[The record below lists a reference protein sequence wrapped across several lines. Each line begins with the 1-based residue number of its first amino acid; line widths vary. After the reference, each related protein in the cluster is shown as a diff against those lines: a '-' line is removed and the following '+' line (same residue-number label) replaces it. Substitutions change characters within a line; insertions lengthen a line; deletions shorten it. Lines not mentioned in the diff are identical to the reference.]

1 MPSSKIKPEDT
12 PKAKEILLKIEEG
25 KILVKKITTE
35 ALATPT
41 SEELVKDK
49 INSVLKSCKDF
60 LSDYGTNYQDLIK
73 SSYNG
78 LRSLANR
85 CLNEVQ
91 SFFKNNKDNL
101 LARNLA
107 QAFAKSD
114 KPKKTVNR
122 TFVINGGEATLEEDM
137 SVKFKETSGEFGY
150 DQMIID
156 DYQARVKE
164 AINTIS
170 KQTLTEKTYRE
181 VNGRKVG
188 APVFVS
194 IRNKAEM
201 AVRYDAMKEELKELV
216 ASKEQYVIVSQHADA
231 SLRCSPLQGLLYKL
245 DVNPEEHVKVVL
257 SSKEL
262 GSKKPKEIGKV
273 DGNPYYSLKEAMSYG
288 LFSYNCRHRFI
299 KYIPGQKITPQYQY
313 DSKASEAKREIDTNM
328 RTLERQIRM
337 LKEREVLSLDPKE
350 RRLFQKTSKMH
361 YERYCKYAK
370 SHGRV
375 INDWRC
381 SITQSERSYNKSI
394 YRTNGYMPLISPN
407 ASEESLEKI
416 IIEEYKK
423 DNILKCDAPS
433 YDELKKN
440 MQKTL
445 SPEQVE
451 EAIHHLKRWT
461 ANDDGEDSCRSI
473 NKALYDGKVIIGSVN
488 EKSVNNLKLAIEN
501 SGYKTKKGQILY
513 RSDFHNLNEMLKG
526 EYLKIENG
534 AIEVNK
540 ALYEN
545 RGFISCTND
554 IKSAINYARDKFEDG
569 MQRNVAS
576 PRVIFRIK
584 TDKDIPFVP
593 CEGITLTKG
602 DNEQLFMDGRS
613 FTLKSIDKLT
623 KMYIIINVEIHK

>member
-1 MPSSKIKPEDT
+1 MPNSKIKPEDT
-12 PKAKEILLKIEEG
+12 PKAKEILFKIEES
-25 KILVKKITTE
+25 KTLVKKITTE

-60 LSDYGTNYQDLIK
+60 LSGYGTNYQELIK

-78 LRSLANR
+78 LRNLANR

-91 SFFKNNKDNL
+91 AFFKNNKDNL

-216 ASKEQYVIVSQHADA
+216 ADKEQYVIVSQHADA

-245 DVNPEEHVKVVL
+245 DVNPEDHIKVVL

-313 DSKASEAKREIDTNM
+313 DSKAAEAKREIDTNM
-328 RTLERQIRM
+328 RALERQIRM

-350 RRLFQKTSKMH
+350 RKAYIKASKQAQAKYRAYAQK
-361 YERYCKYAK
+361 
-370 SHGRV
+370 HGRV
-375 INDWRC
+375 INEWRC
-381 SITQSERSYNKSI
+381 SITRSERAFNKEQTSQTGKPSIMPQESEKISEEVTEKINARKEFDEFVKDNPKCLNEKSPSSIDNQLKHFLGTKQNDKAKKEGKNKSWFTI
-394 YRTNGYMPLISPN
+394 
-407 ASEESLEKI
+407 
-416 IIEEYKK
+416 
-423 DNILKCDAPS
+423 S
-433 YDELKKN
+433 YDELISTIKKELPN
-440 MQKTL
+440 MEIRRMKDGSFKATFDFDDYIAYN
-445 SPEQVE
+445 VDE
-451 EAIHHLKRWT
+451 ET
-461 ANDDGEDSCRSI
+461 
-473 NKALYDGKVIIGSVN
+473 N
-488 EKSVNNLKLAIEN
+488 EIK
-501 SGYKTKKGQILY
+501 KTKRVKIHFNSKG
-513 RSDFHNLNEMLKG
+513 FHAVPTMKG
-526 EYLKIENG
+526 VK
-534 AIEVNK
+534 
-540 ALYEN
+540 
-545 RGFISCTND
+545 
-554 IKSAINYARDKFEDG
+554 
-569 MQRNVAS
+569 
-576 PRVIFRIK
+576 
-584 TDKDIPFVP
+584 
-593 CEGITLTKG
+593 
-602 DNEQLFMDGRS
+602 
-613 FTLKSIDKLT
+613 
-623 KMYIIINVEIHK
+623 

>member
-12 PKAKEILLKIEEG
+12 PKAKEILLIIEES

-41 SEELVKDK
+41 NEELVKDK

-91 SFFKNNKDNL
+91 AFFKNNKDNL

-201 AVRYDAMKEELKELV
+201 AVRYDAMKEELKEIV
-216 ASKEQYVIVSQHADA
+216 ADKEQYVIVSQHADA

-245 DVNPEEHVKVVL
+245 DVNPEDHIKVVL

-299 KYIPGQKITPQYQY
+299 KYIPGQKITTQYQY
-313 DSKASEAKREIDTNM
+313 DSKAAETKREIDTNM
-328 RTLERQIRM
+328 RALERQIRM

-350 RRLFQKTSKMH
+350 RKAYIKASKQAQA
-361 YERYCKYAK
+361 KYRAYATK
-370 SHGRV
+370 HGRV
-375 INDWRC
+375 INEWRC
-381 SITQSERSYNKSI
+381 SITRSERAFNKEQTSQTCKPSIMPQESEKFSEEVTEKINARKEFDEFVKDNPKCLNEKSPSSIDNQLKHFLGTKQNDKAKKEGKNKSWFTI
-394 YRTNGYMPLISPN
+394 
-407 ASEESLEKI
+407 
-416 IIEEYKK
+416 
-423 DNILKCDAPS
+423 S
-433 YDELKKN
+433 YDELISTIKKELPN
-440 MQKTL
+440 MEIEKKPSGGFDALFDFDDYVAYNVDKKT
-445 SPEQVE
+445 
-451 EAIHHLKRWT
+451 
-461 ANDDGEDSCRSI
+461 
-473 NKALYDGKVIIGSVN
+473 NKVT
-488 EKSVNNLKLAIEN
+488 
-501 SGYKTKKGQILY
+501 KTKRVKIHFSSKG
-513 RSDFHNLNEMLKG
+513 FHAVPTLKG
-526 EYLKIENG
+526 VK
-534 AIEVNK
+534 
-540 ALYEN
+540 
-545 RGFISCTND
+545 
-554 IKSAINYARDKFEDG
+554 
-569 MQRNVAS
+569 
-576 PRVIFRIK
+576 
-584 TDKDIPFVP
+584 
-593 CEGITLTKG
+593 
-602 DNEQLFMDGRS
+602 
-613 FTLKSIDKLT
+613 
-623 KMYIIINVEIHK
+623 

>member
-1 MPSSKIKPEDT
+1 MPNSKIKPEDT
-12 PKAKEILLKIEEG
+12 PKAKEILLKIEES

-49 INSVLKSCKDF
+49 INSVLESCKDF
-60 LSDYGTNYQDLIK
+60 LSGYGTNYQELIK

-91 SFFKNNKDNL
+91 SFFKNNKNNL
-101 LARNLA
+101 LAKSLA

-170 KQTLTEKTYRE
+170 KQTLTEKTFRE

-216 ASKEQYVIVSQHADA
+216 ADKEQYVIVSQHSDA

-313 DSKASEAKREIDTNM
+313 DSKAAEAKREIDTNM

-350 RRLFQKTSKMH
+350 RKAYIKASKQAQAKYRAYAQK
-361 YERYCKYAK
+361 
-370 SHGRV
+370 HGRV
-375 INDWRC
+375 INEWRC
-381 SITQSERSYNKSI
+381 SITRSERTFNKEQTSQTGKSSIMPQESEKLSEEVMEKINARKEFDEFVKDNPKCLNEKSPSSIDNQLKHFLGTKQNDKAKKEGKNKSWFTI
-394 YRTNGYMPLISPN
+394 
-407 ASEESLEKI
+407 
-416 IIEEYKK
+416 
-423 DNILKCDAPS
+423 S
-433 YDELKKN
+433 YDELISTIKKELPN
-440 MQKTL
+440 MEIRRMKDGSFKATFDFDDYIAYN
-445 SPEQVE
+445 VDE
-451 EAIHHLKRWT
+451 ET
-461 ANDDGEDSCRSI
+461 
-473 NKALYDGKVIIGSVN
+473 N
-488 EKSVNNLKLAIEN
+488 EIK
-501 SGYKTKKGQILY
+501 KTKRVKIHFNSKG
-513 RSDFHNLNEMLKG
+513 FHAVPTMKG
-526 EYLKIENG
+526 VK
-534 AIEVNK
+534 
-540 ALYEN
+540 
-545 RGFISCTND
+545 
-554 IKSAINYARDKFEDG
+554 
-569 MQRNVAS
+569 
-576 PRVIFRIK
+576 
-584 TDKDIPFVP
+584 
-593 CEGITLTKG
+593 
-602 DNEQLFMDGRS
+602 
-613 FTLKSIDKLT
+613 
-623 KMYIIINVEIHK
+623 

>member
-1 MPSSKIKPEDT
+1 MPSSKIKREDT
-12 PKAKEILLKIEEG
+12 PKAKEILLIIEES

-41 SEELVKDK
+41 NEELVKDK

-60 LSDYGTNYQDLIK
+60 LSDYGTNYQELIK

-216 ASKEQYVIVSQHADA
+216 ADKEQYVIVSQHADA

-245 DVNPEEHVKVVL
+245 DVNPEDHIKVVL

-313 DSKASEAKREIDTNM
+313 DSKAAAAKREIDTNM

-350 RRLFQKTSKMH
+350 RKAYIKASKQAQAKYRAYAQK
-361 YERYCKYAK
+361 
-370 SHGRV
+370 HGRV
-375 INDWRC
+375 INEWRC
-381 SITQSERSYNKSI
+381 SITRSERSFNKEQTSQTGKPSIMPQESEKLSEEVMEKINARKEFDEFVKDNPKCLNEKSPSSIDNQLKHFLGTKQNDKAKKEGKNKSWFTI
-394 YRTNGYMPLISPN
+394 
-407 ASEESLEKI
+407 
-416 IIEEYKK
+416 
-423 DNILKCDAPS
+423 S
-433 YDELKKN
+433 YDELISTIKKELPN
-440 MQKTL
+440 MEIEKKPSGGFDALFDFDDYVAYNVDKKT
-445 SPEQVE
+445 
-451 EAIHHLKRWT
+451 
-461 ANDDGEDSCRSI
+461 
-473 NKALYDGKVIIGSVN
+473 NKVT
-488 EKSVNNLKLAIEN
+488 
-501 SGYKTKKGQILY
+501 KTKRVKIHFSSKG
-513 RSDFHNLNEMLKG
+513 FHAVPTLKG
-526 EYLKIENG
+526 VK
-534 AIEVNK
+534 
-540 ALYEN
+540 
-545 RGFISCTND
+545 
-554 IKSAINYARDKFEDG
+554 
-569 MQRNVAS
+569 
-576 PRVIFRIK
+576 
-584 TDKDIPFVP
+584 
-593 CEGITLTKG
+593 
-602 DNEQLFMDGRS
+602 
-613 FTLKSIDKLT
+613 
-623 KMYIIINVEIHK
+623 

>member
-12 PKAKEILLKIEEG
+12 PKAKEILLKIEES

-41 SEELVKDK
+41 NEELVKDK

-91 SFFKNNKDNL
+91 AFFKNNKDNL

-170 KQTLTEKTYRE
+170 KQTLTEKTFRE

-216 ASKEQYVIVSQHADA
+216 ADKEQYVIVSQHSDA

-313 DSKASEAKREIDTNM
+313 DSKAAEAKREIDTNM
-328 RTLERQIRM
+328 RALERQIRM

-350 RRLFQKTSKMH
+350 RKAYIKASKQAQAKYRAYAQK
-361 YERYCKYAK
+361 
-370 SHGRV
+370 HGRV
-375 INDWRC
+375 INEWRC
-381 SITQSERSYNKSI
+381 SITRSERTV
-394 YRTNGYMPLISPN
+394 R
-407 ASEESLEKI
+407 
-416 IIEEYKK
+416 
-423 DNILKCDAPS
+423 
-433 YDELKKN
+433 
-440 MQKTL
+440 
-445 SPEQVE
+445 
-451 EAIHHLKRWT
+451 
-461 ANDDGEDSCRSI
+461 
-473 NKALYDGKVIIGSVN
+473 
-488 EKSVNNLKLAIEN
+488 
-501 SGYKTKKGQILY
+501 
-513 RSDFHNLNEMLKG
+513 
-526 EYLKIENG
+526 
-534 AIEVNK
+534 
-540 ALYEN
+540 
-545 RGFISCTND
+545 
-554 IKSAINYARDKFEDG
+554 
-569 MQRNVAS
+569 
-576 PRVIFRIK
+576 
-584 TDKDIPFVP
+584 
-593 CEGITLTKG
+593 
-602 DNEQLFMDGRS
+602 
-613 FTLKSIDKLT
+613 KLT
-623 KMYIIINVEIHK
+623 KTSQSDIIETGGQFGARQDGTPEAETHAKLYYEEIRNNTTDCSRISKNIGMDVKKIEHIKNYVFYEEHDLLMGHKRFDPDFEMAKAWQRLSNNPNEIRKSDIILLEHEYLESQYMAQGYDYMEAHKLTCKQYDWYKARKAEIADDEDHKSKDN

>member
-1 MPSSKIKPEDT
+1 MSNSKIKPEDT
-12 PKAKEILLKIEEG
+12 PNAKEILVKIEES

-60 LSDYGTNYQDLIK
+60 LSGYGTNYQELIK

-91 SFFKNNKDNL
+91 AFFKNNKDNL

-122 TFVINGGEATLEEDM
+122 TFVINGGEATLEDDM

-216 ASKEQYVIVSQHADA
+216 ADKEQYVIVSQHADA
-231 SLRCSPLQGLLYKL
+231 SLRCSPLQGRLYKL
-245 DVNPEEHVKVVL
+245 DVNPEDHIKVVL

-313 DSKASEAKREIDTNM
+313 DSKAAEAKREIDTNM

-337 LKEREVLSLDPKE
+337 LKEREVLSLDAKE
-350 RRLFQKTSKMH
+350 RKAYIKASKQAQAKYRAYAQK
-361 YERYCKYAK
+361 
-370 SHGRV
+370 HGRV
-375 INDWRC
+375 INEWRC
-381 SITQSERSYNKSI
+381 SITRSERSFNKEQTSQTGKPSIMPQESEKLSEEVMEKINARKEFDEFVKDNPKCLNEKSPSSIDNQLKHFLGTKQNDKAKKEGKNKSWFTI
-394 YRTNGYMPLISPN
+394 
-407 ASEESLEKI
+407 
-416 IIEEYKK
+416 
-423 DNILKCDAPS
+423 S
-433 YDELKKN
+433 YDELISTIKKELPN
-440 MQKTL
+440 MEIRKLRGGGFTAL
-445 SPEQVE
+445 FDFDDYVAYNVDE
-451 EAIHHLKRWT
+451 ENNEAKETKRVKIHF
-461 ANDDGEDSCRSI
+461 SS
-473 NKALYDGKVIIGSVN
+473 
-488 EKSVNNLKLAIEN
+488 
-501 SGYKTKKGQILY
+501 KG
-513 RSDFHNLNEMLKG
+513 FHAVPTLKG
-526 EYLKIENG
+526 VK
-534 AIEVNK
+534 
-540 ALYEN
+540 
-545 RGFISCTND
+545 
-554 IKSAINYARDKFEDG
+554 
-569 MQRNVAS
+569 
-576 PRVIFRIK
+576 
-584 TDKDIPFVP
+584 
-593 CEGITLTKG
+593 
-602 DNEQLFMDGRS
+602 
-613 FTLKSIDKLT
+613 
-623 KMYIIINVEIHK
+623 

>member
-1 MPSSKIKPEDT
+1 MPNSKIKPEDT
-12 PKAKEILLKIEEG
+12 PKAKEILLKIEES

-60 LSDYGTNYQDLIK
+60 LSGYGTNYQELIK

-91 SFFKNNKDNL
+91 SFFKNNKNNL
-101 LARNLA
+101 LAKSLA

-201 AVRYDAMKEELKELV
+201 AVRYDAMKEELKEL
-216 ASKEQYVIVSQHADA
+216 AADKEQYVIVSQHADA

-245 DVNPEEHVKVVL
+245 DVNPEDHIKVVL
-257 SSKEL
+257 SSKDL

-273 DGNPYYSLKEAMSYG
+273 DGTTYYSLKEAMSYG

-313 DSKASEAKREIDTNM
+313 DSKAAEAKREIDTNM
-328 RTLERQIRM
+328 RALERQIRM

-350 RRLFQKTSKMH
+350 RKAYIKASKQAQAKYRAYAQK
-361 YERYCKYAK
+361 
-370 SHGRV
+370 HGRV
-375 INDWRC
+375 INEWRC
-381 SITQSERSYNKSI
+381 SITRSERTARKINGSTRDAIEQEMANPNSNENTAINLKIISSAEYDLKFKTDDMRTSDCKKIAAHSREILNKRNKSEYEDVFAYNI
-394 YRTNGYMPLISPN
+394 DTG
-407 ASEESLEKI
+407 KI
-416 IIEEYKK
+416 INGDVPNQPQTANRSRAMEELAVSNYNYIVVHNHPKSGMPSAGDLTGLLKTWKNSKCCYVICHNGDVWRYKIDHNAVQK
-423 DNILKCDAPS
+423 FDNISTLDYNRDS
-433 YDELKKN
+433 N
-440 MQKTL
+440 M
-445 SPEQVE
+445 EDVRN
-451 EAIHHLKRWT
+451 AI
-461 ANDDGEDSCRSI
+461 I
-473 NKALYDGKVIIGSVN
+473 NKTDPELEAAKRISKKYGLII
-488 EKSVNNLKLAIEN
+488 E
-501 SGYKTKKGQILY
+501 
-513 RSDFHNLNEMLKG
+513 
-526 EYLKIENG
+526 
-534 AIEVNK
+534 
-540 ALYEN
+540 
-545 RGFISCTND
+545 
-554 IKSAINYARDKFEDG
+554 
-569 MQRNVAS
+569 
-576 PRVIFRIK
+576 RV
-584 TDKDIPFVP
+584 
-593 CEGITLTKG
+593 
-602 DNEQLFMDGRS
+602 
-613 FTLKSIDKLT
+613 
-623 KMYIIINVEIHK
+623 

>member
-1 MPSSKIKPEDT
+1 MPNSKIKPEDT
-12 PKAKEILLKIEEG
+12 PKAKEILLKIEES
-25 KILVKKITTE
+25 KTLVKKITTE

-49 INSVLKSCKDF
+49 INSVLESCKDF

-85 CLNEVQ
+85 CLNEIQ
-91 SFFKNNKDNL
+91 TFFKNNKDNL

-216 ASKEQYVIVSQHADA
+216 ADKEQYVIVSQHADA

-245 DVNPEEHVKVVL
+245 DVNPEDHIKVVL

-313 DSKASEAKREIDTNM
+313 DSKAAEAKREIDTNM

-337 LKEREVLSLDPKE
+337 LKEREVLSLDSKE
-350 RRLFQKTSKMH
+350 RNAYIKASKQAQAKYRAYAQK
-361 YERYCKYAK
+361 
-370 SHGRV
+370 HGRV
-375 INDWRC
+375 INEWRC
-381 SITQSERSYNKSI
+381 SITRSERAFNKEQTSQTGKPSIMPQESEKISEEVTEKINARKEFDEFVKDNPKCLNEKSPSSIDNQLKHFLGTKQNDKAKKEGKNKSWFTI
-394 YRTNGYMPLISPN
+394 
-407 ASEESLEKI
+407 
-416 IIEEYKK
+416 
-423 DNILKCDAPS
+423 S
-433 YDELKKN
+433 YDELISTIKKELPN
-440 MQKTL
+440 MEIRRMKDGSFKATFDFDDYIAYN
-445 SPEQVE
+445 VDE
-451 EAIHHLKRWT
+451 ET
-461 ANDDGEDSCRSI
+461 
-473 NKALYDGKVIIGSVN
+473 N
-488 EKSVNNLKLAIEN
+488 EIK
-501 SGYKTKKGQILY
+501 KTKRVKIHFNSKG
-513 RSDFHNLNEMLKG
+513 FHAVPTMKG
-526 EYLKIENG
+526 VK
-534 AIEVNK
+534 
-540 ALYEN
+540 
-545 RGFISCTND
+545 
-554 IKSAINYARDKFEDG
+554 
-569 MQRNVAS
+569 
-576 PRVIFRIK
+576 
-584 TDKDIPFVP
+584 
-593 CEGITLTKG
+593 
-602 DNEQLFMDGRS
+602 
-613 FTLKSIDKLT
+613 
-623 KMYIIINVEIHK
+623 

>member
-12 PKAKEILLKIEEG
+12 PKAKEILLKIEES

-91 SFFKNNKDNL
+91 AFFKNNKDNL

-201 AVRYDAMKEELKELV
+201 AVRYDAMKEELKVLV
-216 ASKEQYVIVSQHADA
+216 ADKEQYVIVSQHADA

-245 DVNPEEHVKVVL
+245 DVNPEDHIKVVL

-273 DGNPYYSLKEAMSYG
+273 DGNPYCSLKEAMSYG

-313 DSKASEAKREIDTNM
+313 DSKAAEAKREIDTNM

-350 RRLFQKTSKMH
+350 RKAYIKASKQAQAKYRAYAQK
-361 YERYCKYAK
+361 
-370 SHGRV
+370 HGRV
-375 INDWRC
+375 INEWRC
-381 SITQSERSYNKSI
+381 SITRSERSFNKEQTSQTGKPSIMPQESEKLSEEVMEKINARKEFDEFVKDNPKCLNEKSPSSIDNQLKHFLGTKQNDKAKKEGKNKSWFTI
-394 YRTNGYMPLISPN
+394 
-407 ASEESLEKI
+407 
-416 IIEEYKK
+416 
-423 DNILKCDAPS
+423 S
-433 YDELKKN
+433 YDELISTIKKELPN
-440 MQKTL
+440 MEIRRMKDGSFKATFDFGDYIAYNVDEETNEIKKTRR
-445 SPEQVE
+445 VK
-451 EAIHHLKRWT
+451 IHF
-461 ANDDGEDSCRSI
+461 
-473 NKALYDGKVIIGSVN
+473 
-488 EKSVNNLKLAIEN
+488 N
-501 SGYKTKKGQILY
+501 SKG
-513 RSDFHNLNEMLKG
+513 FHAVPTMKG
-526 EYLKIENG
+526 VK
-534 AIEVNK
+534 
-540 ALYEN
+540 
-545 RGFISCTND
+545 
-554 IKSAINYARDKFEDG
+554 
-569 MQRNVAS
+569 
-576 PRVIFRIK
+576 
-584 TDKDIPFVP
+584 
-593 CEGITLTKG
+593 
-602 DNEQLFMDGRS
+602 
-613 FTLKSIDKLT
+613 
-623 KMYIIINVEIHK
+623 

>member
-1 MPSSKIKPEDT
+1 MPNSKIKPEDT
-12 PKAKEILLKIEEG
+12 PKAKEILLKIEES

-60 LSDYGTNYQDLIK
+60 LSGYGTNYQELIK

-101 LARNLA
+101 LAKSLA

-170 KQTLTEKTYRE
+170 KQTLTEKTFRE

-216 ASKEQYVIVSQHADA
+216 ADKEQYVIVSQHADA

-273 DGNPYYSLKEAMSYG
+273 DGNSYYSLKEAMSYG

-313 DSKASEAKREIDTNM
+313 NSKAAEAKREIDTNM

-350 RRLFQKTSKMH
+350 RKAYIKASKKAQAKYRAYAQK
-361 YERYCKYAK
+361 
-370 SHGRV
+370 HGRV
-375 INDWRC
+375 INEWRC
-381 SITQSERSYNKSI
+381 SITRSERTVRKINGSTRDAIEQEMANPNSNENTAINLKIISSAEYDLKFKTDDVRTSDCKKIAAHSREILNKRNKSEYEDVFAYNI
-394 YRTNGYMPLISPN
+394 DTG
-407 ASEESLEKI
+407 KI
-416 IIEEYKK
+416 INGDVPNQPQTANRSRAMEELVVSNSNYIVVHNHPKSGMPSAGDLTGLLKTWKNSKCCYVICHNGDVWRYKIDHNAVQK
-423 DNILKCDAPS
+423 FDNISTLDYNRDS
-433 YDELKKN
+433 N
-440 MQKTL
+440 M
-445 SPEQVE
+445 EDVRN
-451 EAIHHLKRWT
+451 AI
-461 ANDDGEDSCRSI
+461 I
-473 NKALYDGKVIIGSVN
+473 NKTDPELEAAKRISKKYGLII
-488 EKSVNNLKLAIEN
+488 E
-501 SGYKTKKGQILY
+501 
-513 RSDFHNLNEMLKG
+513 
-526 EYLKIENG
+526 
-534 AIEVNK
+534 
-540 ALYEN
+540 
-545 RGFISCTND
+545 
-554 IKSAINYARDKFEDG
+554 
-569 MQRNVAS
+569 
-576 PRVIFRIK
+576 RV
-584 TDKDIPFVP
+584 
-593 CEGITLTKG
+593 
-602 DNEQLFMDGRS
+602 
-613 FTLKSIDKLT
+613 
-623 KMYIIINVEIHK
+623 